1 MYSQVQQQLISN
13 NGEQSKNKISVLKGI
28 TGVGLLIIT
37 SYAAMVGN
45 ETIFPSAL
53 IVFLL
58 FLFSLRKKGA
68 ADSANPRDD
77 IITGNA
83 ARFAIA
89 TYAIFMAVLSVV
101 ISLFLPAFA
110 AYFHLTG
117 LFDGDFV
124 RVTINDAHEFA
135 YSTCLLLLLNA
146 IFYVVFFSRRKQV

>member
-13 NGEQSKNKISVLKGI
+13 NGEQSKKKISALKGI
-28 TGVGLLIIT
+28 AGVGLLIIT
-37 SYAAMVGN
+37 GYAAMVGN

-53 IVFLL
+53 IVSLL
-58 FLFSLRKKGA
+58 FLLSLRKKGA
-68 ADSANPRDD
+68 ENSANPREA
-77 IITGNA
+77 IMTGNA

-110 AYFHLTG
+110 AYFNLTG

-146 IFYVVFFSRRKQV
+146 IFYVVFSFRSKQI

>member
-1 MYSQVQQQLISN
+1 MSTQVQQQLMSN
-13 NGEQSKNKISVLKGI
+13 NGEQSKKKISALKGI
-28 TGVGLLIIT
+28 AGVGLLIIT
-37 SYAAMVGN
+37 GYAAMVGN

-58 FLFSLRKKGA
+58 FLLSLRKKSA
-68 ADSANPRDD
+68 ENSANPREA
-77 IITGNA
+77 IMTENA

-101 ISLFLPAFA
+101 ISLFLPAIA

-146 IFYVVFFSRRKQV
+146 IFYVVFSFRSQKV